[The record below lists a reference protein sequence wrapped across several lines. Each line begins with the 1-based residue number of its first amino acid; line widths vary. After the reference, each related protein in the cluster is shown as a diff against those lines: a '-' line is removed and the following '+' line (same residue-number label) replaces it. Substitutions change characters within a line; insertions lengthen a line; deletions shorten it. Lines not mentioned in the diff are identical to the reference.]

1 VIKNIAGAAH
11 VYGRKIVEMES
22 FTSQGKHW
30 RENPLDFKKLADY
43 AFCNG
48 MTRVVYHMSTH
59 SPKEAGKPGWSY
71 GAGTHY
77 SPNLT
82 WWSMSKSLNDYFS
95 RISTLLQQG
104 NFVADVAYYKGE
116 EVPNFSI
123 GYKYV
128 RESLGV
134 GYDYDDINTEILLQ
148 TTEVENGKIKLPCG
162 MTYSVLVLPDN
173 GKMSIE
179 VLRVLENLLQKGATI
194 IGKKPTKVYG
204 LANYQARETELKALA
219 DKIWGK
225 NVPAKQIKK
234 YGNGYIVTGYTEKQ
248 MLEKQGIGADFMYQT
263 SQPTSQMDYIHRST
277 ATDEIYFVRNVDSI
291 PLSTQMQFRVK
302 GMQPQRWDPM
312 TGEMTKLAVY
322 KENKNGITLPMDF
335 DAFGS
340 TFVIF
345 TKSDAESVHITSV
358 SVGGNEI
365 FPAQKKVENFP
376 YTSNISNNS
385 IQFAASKSADY
396 QLKLSDGTSKNLTV
410 SEQEIVKL
418 NGPWDVRFE
427 QGWGFEPIQ
436 KMDSLVD
443 WVKQPNAALSCYSG
457 MASYKLAFTLPK
469 GYLSANKQ
477 YQLELGKVGEVAR
490 VYLNGV
496 ELGVSLFPPHK
507 LLVDNVLREGQN
519 NMVVEVANT
528 WLNQYLYDIQQP
540 LSEQRL
546 RTNVDK
552 ADFVKNGAFPLPSG
566 LIGPVQL
573 VAISKMQIK

>member
-1 VIKNIAGAAH
+1 
-11 VYGRKIVEMES
+11 
-22 FTSQGKHW
+22 
-30 RENPLDFKKLADY
+30 
-43 AFCNG
+43 
-48 MTRVVYHMSTH
+48 
-59 SPKEAGKPGWSY
+59 
-71 GAGTHY
+71 
-77 SPNLT
+77 
-82 WWSMSKSLNDYFS
+82 
-95 RISTLLQQG
+95 
-104 NFVADVAYYKGE
+104 
-116 EVPNFSI
+116 
-123 GYKYV
+123 
-128 RESLGV
+128 
-134 GYDYDDINTEILLQ
+134 
-148 TTEVENGKIKLPCG
+148 
-162 MTYSVLVLPDN
+162 
-173 GKMSIE
+173 
-179 VLRVLENLLQKGATI
+179 
-194 IGKKPTKVYG
+194 
-204 LANYQARETELKALA
+204 
-219 DKIWGK
+219 
-225 NVPAKQIKK
+225 
-234 YGNGYIVTGYTEKQ
+234 
-248 MLEKQGIGADFMYQT
+248 
-263 SQPTSQMDYIHRST
+263 
-277 ATDEIYFVRNVDSI
+277 
-291 PLSTQMQFRVK
+291 
-302 GMQPQRWDPM
+302 
-312 TGEMTKLAVY
+312 
-322 KENKNGITLPMDF
+322 
-335 DAFGS
+335 
-340 TFVIF
+340 
-345 TKSDAESVHITSV
+345 
-358 SVGGNEI
+358 VGGNEI

-418 NGPWDVRFE
+418 NGPCDVRFE

-443 WVKQPNAALSCYSG
+443 WVKQPNAALSHYSG
-457 MASYKLAFTLPK
+457 LASYKLAFTLPK

-528 WLNQYLYDIQQP
+528 WLNQYLSDIQQP